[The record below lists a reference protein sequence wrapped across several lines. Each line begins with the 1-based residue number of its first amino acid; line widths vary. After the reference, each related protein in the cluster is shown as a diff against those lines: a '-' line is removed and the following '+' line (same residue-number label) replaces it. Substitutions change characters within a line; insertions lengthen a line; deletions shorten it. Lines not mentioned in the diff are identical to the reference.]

1 MACVGQNQKN
11 CHAST
16 PFSMTIF
23 LKNASVKARSHF
35 DRVYA
40 ERSRSAANDTW
51 FKELIFKL
59 LKSVI
64 FKELDLQNSLR
75 SA

>member
-1 MACVGQNQKN
+1 MSHCA
-11 CHAST
+11 ASKCDIVFV
-16 PFSMTIF
+16 PHS
-23 LKNASVKARSHF
+23 LKKKLLSF
-35 DRVYA
+35 D
-40 ERSRSAANDTW
+40 SAANDTW